1 MAASSHTL
9 NTLQTLAAF
18 RHELRTFLQFSEQAA
33 ARSGLQPQQH
43 QLLLQIAGAPE
54 GSLVSIAYVAER
66 LGLRHNSAVELINR
80 SADAG
85 LVVRVADP
93 DDHRRIR
100 LILTTN
106 GAKTL
111 YALSEEHAAE
121 LNDRAPRLI
130 DALRRIQRQKAK
142 TVEPERPKLHDRQ

>member
-1 MAASSHTL
+1 MAAGPRTR

-18 RHELRTFLQFSEQAA
+18 RHELRMFLQFSEQAA

-54 GSLVSIAYVAER
+54 GSLVTIAYVAER

-80 SADAG
+80 SAEAG

-93 DDHRRIR
+93 EDHRRIR
-100 LILTTN
+100 LVLTPSGT
-106 GAKTL
+106 KTL
-111 YALSEEHAAE
+111 HALSEEHAAE

-130 DALRRIQRQKAK
+130 DALRRIQKQKTR
-142 TVEPERPKLHDRQ
+142 TVRLERPKQQDRT